1 MLSTNASAMSL
12 DIDLDPPLQDKE
24 PTISSPR
31 RTPAAATTPRGSPV
45 GEEKQLGSH
54 QLGVSTTSTNINS
67 SSPSL
72 PRRRSSLSFNNLQT
86 DSSPLNTH
94 HCGYGCGHAEES
106 VEQPR
111 TALSPIRLATASS
124 FTSYLPA
131 SIRARIAPPQLPQ
144 QEQQQQNF
152 AENNQ
157 DDMGL
162 TGEGRKT
169 RKELAESQTLGSTN
183 TSQPQKA
190 VSEGC
195 PSPETTPKRLVRT
208 SIAGTADNAPKSA
221 GPATAPSRLS
231 LLTMFSR
238 PPPAVTAEMHD
249 ELLSL
254 NVEEALFPPGT
265 PATKDAFSP
274 AAFKNLQTQAT
285 GLLTKMQNA
294 YRQKAQ
300 ALADVEKEREA
311 DRDELEE
318 AETRAKHL
326 KFQLEDMASKAAEQ
340 ERRMKQIMEELAAE
354 RRARAELER
363 FNPKGMQRLAPSPG
377 GFQSE
382 AGSTISEDLGVDEE
396 ELQKRKWRKSN
407 GTDTSFETDD
417 DSMSYAESE
426 SVFSRPRSPSVSTT
440 TTTRGIETSSVVDMP
455 IPTPQ
460 SMRGPSANSNK
471 RTSVASVAST
481 NRRSTQQM
489 STFQK
494 LMKGISGDGTD
505 GCRNCKG
512 QDASVAWDTVGLL
525 RDENKQLK
533 HRVGELE
540 DCLEGALDAV
550 NGIGL

>member
-1 MLSTNASAMSL
+1 MLSTTASAMSL
-12 DIDLDPPLQDKE
+12 NVNLDPLLQDQE
-24 PTISSPR
+24 AAISSPR
-31 RTPAAATTPRGSPV
+31 RPPAVATALQGSPT
-45 GEEKQLGSH
+45 EEDEQLVSH
-54 QLGVSTTSTNINS
+54 QLGTATTIGNIHR
-67 SSPSL
+67 PSA
-72 PRRRSSLSFNNLQT
+72 PRRRSSLKFNNIQT
-86 DSSPLNTH
+86 DSSPLNEFH
-94 HCGYGCGHAEES
+94 SGYGCGHADEP
-106 VEQPR
+106 VEQPH
-111 TALSPIRLATASS
+111 SSSSSIRSVTASS

-131 SIRARIAPPQLPQ
+131 SIRARLSPDKAPERLQ
-144 QEQQQQNF
+144 QRLTEDD
-152 AENNQ
+152 Q

-183 TSQPQKA
+183 MSQPQQA
-190 VSEGC
+190 LSEGC
-195 PSPETTPKRLVRT
+195 PSPETTPKRLVRSST
-208 SIAGTADNAPKSA
+208 SGPADNAPKSA

-249 ELLSL
+249 ELLSM
-254 NVEEALFPPGT
+254 NVNDALFPPGT

-285 GLLTKMQNA
+285 GLLMKMQNA
-294 YRQKAQ
+294 YRQKSQ
-300 ALADVEKEREA
+300 ALADFEKEREA
-311 DRDELEE
+311 DSEELEE

-326 KFQLEDMASKAAEQ
+326 KFQLEDMASKASEQ
-340 ERRMKQIMEELAAE
+340 ERRMKQLMEELAAE

-363 FNPKGMQRLAPSPG
+363 FNPKAMQRLSPSPG

-426 SVFSRPRSPSVSTT
+426 SVFSRPRSPSASTT
-440 TTTRGIETSSVVDMP
+440 TTTRGVETSSVMDMP
-455 IPTPQ
+455 IPTSQ
-460 SMRGPSANSNK
+460 SMRGPSANK
-471 RTSVASVAST
+471 RASVASVAST

-512 QDASVAWDTVGLL
+512 QDASVAWNTVGLL

-533 HRVGELE
+533 QRVGELE

>member
-1 MLSTNASAMSL
+1 MLSTNSSAMSL
-12 DIDLDPPLQDKE
+12 ESSLDPPLQDQE
-24 PTISSPR
+24 PTLSSPR
-31 RTPAAATTPRGSPV
+31 RPPTVATAPRGSPV
-45 GEEKQLGSH
+45 GEEKQLDSH
-54 QLGVSTTSTNINS
+54 QLGAATGPNNINNCY
-67 SSPSL
+67 PSV
-72 PRRRSSLSFNNLQT
+72 PRRRSSVSFNNNIQN
-86 DSSPLNTH
+86 DSSPLNEYH
-94 HCGYGCGHAEES
+94 SGYGCGHAEEP

-111 TALSPIRLATASS
+111 TALSPIRLTTAS

-131 SIRARIAPPQLPQ
+131 SIRARLSP
-144 QEQQQQNF
+144 EQQQPQQRL
-152 AENNQ
+152 ADHDE

-169 RKELAESQTLGSTN
+169 RKELAESQTLGSAN
-183 TSQPQKA
+183 MSQPQQA

-195 PSPETTPKRLVRT
+195 PSPETTPKRLVRNST
-208 SIAGTADNAPKSA
+208 PGTADNAPKSA
-221 GPATAPSRLS
+221 GPATTPSRLS
-231 LLTMFSR
+231 LLTMFTR

-249 ELLSL
+249 ELLSMS
-254 NVEEALFPPGT
+254 VDDALFPPGT

-300 ALADVEKEREA
+300 ALADFEKEREA
-311 DRDELEE
+311 DKEELEE

-326 KFQLEDMASKAAEQ
+326 KFQLEDMASKASEQ
-340 ERRMKQIMEELAAE
+340 ERRMKQLMEDLAAE

-363 FNPKGMQRLAPSPG
+363 YNPKSMQRLAPSPG

-440 TTTRGIETSSVVDMP
+440 TTTRGLETSSVIDMP

-460 SMRGPSANSNK
+460 SMRGPSANK

-494 LMKGISGDGTD
+494 LMKGISGED

-525 RDENKQLK
+525 RDQNSQLK

>member
-1 MLSTNASAMSL
+1 MLSTSASAMSPNAHL
-12 DIDLDPPLQDKE
+12 DRSLQDQE
-24 PTISSPR
+24 PALSSPR
-31 RTPAAATTPRGSPV
+31 RPPAPAPSPRGSPA
-45 GEEKQLGSH
+45 GNEEQLDSH
-54 QLGVSTTSTNINS
+54 HLGTSCTASNS
-67 SSPSL
+67 NSNSYHPSL
-72 PRRRSSLSFNNLQT
+72 LRHTSAPSFHNVQT
-86 DSSPLNTH
+86 DSSPLNEH
-94 HCGYGCGHAEES
+94 HSSSYGCGRAEQPEQ
-106 VEQPR
+106 QPR
-111 TALSPIRLATASS
+111 TAPFPIHSATASS
-124 FTSYLPA
+124 LTSYLPA
-131 SIRARIAPPQLPQ
+131 SIRARLSPERPPQRLPQ
-144 QEQQQQNF
+144 RLAGGDE
-152 AENNQ
+152 
-157 DDMGL
+157 DMGL

-169 RKELAESQTLGSTN
+169 RRELAESQTLATTN
-183 TSQPQKA
+183 MSPPQQA

-195 PSPETTPKRLVRT
+195 PSPETTPKRLVRNST
-208 SIAGTADNAPKSA
+208 SGPADSGPKSA

-238 PPPAVTAEMHD
+238 PPPAVTAEMHS

-254 NVEEALFPPGT
+254 SVDEALFPPGT

-300 ALADVEKEREA
+300 ALADLEKEREA
-311 DRDELEE
+311 DNEELEE

-326 KFQLEDMASKAAEQ
+326 KFQLEDMASKATEQ
-340 ERRMKQIMEELAAE
+340 ERRMKQLMEELAVE

-363 FNPKGMQRLAPSPG
+363 FNPKAMQRLSPSPG

-426 SVFSRPRSPSVSTT
+426 SVFSRPRSPSVSIT
-440 TTTRGIETSSVVDMP
+440 TTTRGVETGSVIDMP

-460 SMRGPSANSNK
+460 SMRGPSANK